1 MEFLQI
7 EGKEIPLLE
16 APQRHEDP
24 PRRILYVLFKHKLMI
39 CAIFILLIAPMFVY
53 LLFRSTYYLAAVKVL
68 INPSREFLNLSPTGG
83 QSTVNLLAP
92 SAEMINTEIQIIK
105 SPELAER
112 LAADIAFPDD
122 MNGKNRSEM
131 EVRRDGR
138 RLRGLITAKSVRGA
152 NIIEISIITVHKPA
166 WAASAVNRA
175 AELYLEQQIKVRK
188 TQGIGEFYD
197 EQEKKLRAQLL
208 NAEEALKAFQQ
219 KEKIIDAP
227 QEVNADLT
235 ALASFERN
243 LKETDSSIRETEQRI
258 ATLDDQLKQQK
269 TTISS
274 SQNIMVNPVYQ
285 QIRTRLT
292 QLELERDS
300 LLQRYTADDRLVKD
314 KETEIGEL
322 KKRLETVKET
332 SVGSEN
338 ISLNDVHR
346 RILNEL
352 LQARVQLRA
361 LNEKKT
367 NLTRQVESYSS
378 TAAEKKRKGFE
389 YDRLLREV
397 TGKKENLDLYKK
409 RAEEARISDA
419 MDERKFS
426 NAYILERASLPLPE
440 ANYSALL
447 LMMVAMVLSMGIAV
461 AAAFGLEYLNKTL
474 RNEDDIEEQIG
485 LPVLAT
491 IQYYGDLRPVGQIT
505 AQENL

>member
-1 MEFLQI
+1 MDFLQI

-24 PRRILYVLFKHKLMI
+24 PRRILYVLFKHKELI
-39 CAIFILLIAPMFVY
+39 CVIFILLIVPMFLY
-53 LLFRSTYYLAAVKVL
+53 LLFRSTYYYAAAKVL
-68 INPSREFLNLSPTGG
+68 INSREYLNLSPTGA
-83 QSTVNLLAP
+83 QSTINLAP
-92 SAEMINTEIQIIK
+92 SPDMIATEIQIIK

-112 LAADIAFPDD
+112 LAADIPFPDD
-122 MNGKNRSEM
+122 TNGKNRSEAQI
-131 EVRRDGR
+131 RGDAGR
-138 RLRGLITAKSVRGA
+138 IRGLIAATPVRGA
-152 NIIEISIITVHKPA
+152 NLIQISVTSLYKPE
-166 WAASAVNRA
+166 WIVSVVNRA

-197 EQEKKLRAQLL
+197 EQEKKLRAELL
-208 NAEEALKAFQQ
+208 KAEETLKEFQQ
-219 KEKIIDAP
+219 KERIIDAP
-227 QEVNADLT
+227 QEVTADLA

-243 LKETDSSIRETEQRI
+243 LKETDSSIRETEQKI

-269 TTISS
+269 ATISS
-274 SQNIMVNPVYQ
+274 AQSITVNPVYQ
-285 QIRTRLT
+285 QIRTKLT
-292 QLELERDS
+292 QLELERDG

-314 KETEIGEL
+314 KEAEIEEL
-322 KKRLETVKET
+322 KKKLATVKET
-332 SVGSEN
+332 SVGSES

-352 LQARVQLRA
+352 LQARVQLRG
-361 LNEKKT
+361 LNEKKVT
-367 NLTRQVESYSS
+367 LTRQVESYSA
-378 TAAEKKRKGFE
+378 TAADKKRKGFE

-397 TGKKENLDLYKK
+397 TTRKENLDLYKK

-426 NAYILERASLPLPE
+426 NAYILERASLPLGQ
-440 ANYSALL
+440 ANYSAFM
-447 LMMVAMVLSMGIAV
+447 LMAMTIIVAMGIAV

-491 IQYYGDLRPVGQIT
+491 IQYYGDLRPVRQI
-505 AQENL
+505 AAEDNI